1 MNLTDSY
8 AVGSRTSRTGN
19 PSQLLRVLLW
29 LLHLLPD
36 RFMSVS
42 TPQPTPCMHI
52 YTKRIHQ
59 RPALITRRKI
69 NTTPQMV
76 SFTQRFLCICISV
89 WVFVRRTPAGKGSLH
104 TLFYIRGW
112 VHDSTSRAFICRA
125 FTPGRSSSTLFQGT
139 SRLMQARWGL
149 HAFPLTSS
157 EMIDSELWL
166 PRIRATM
173 ETWQFKRS
181 SCFSWPQKRGHWH
194 SPETALNWNVWICAL
209 TCAWLFSFLICGWLS
224 LMVEYYCK
232 SPSSPASV
240 CSLK

>member
-1 MNLTDSY
+1 M
-8 AVGSRTSRTGN
+8 GSRTSQTGN
-19 PSQLLRVLLW
+19 PSQVFRVLLW
-29 LLHLLPD
+29 LLHLLPH

-42 TPQPTPCMHI
+42 TSQPTPCMHI

-104 TLFYIRGW
+104 TLFYIQGW
-112 VHDSTSRAFICRA
+112 VHDSTSRAFICRG

-149 HAFPLTSS
+149 HAFPQDQKWNDWQWAVAPQNQGHDGNVAIQAQQLLFLATK
-157 EMIDSELWL
+157 E
-166 PRIRATM
+166 RALAF
-173 ETWQFKRS
+173 TWD
-181 SCFSWPQKRGHWH
+181 G
-194 SPETALNWNVWICAL
+194 A
-209 TCAWLFSFLICGWLS
+209 
-224 LMVEYYCK
+224 
-232 SPSSPASV
+232 
-240 CSLK
+240 